1 MSQAQAQPRGHES
14 NGGKISRYQVKM
26 LHVLKSKLALSEDEY
41 RERIQDLHGFSG
53 TCKDLSYDE
62 ADFIIS
68 KWKAEAIEKGVW
80 KNYRPVRSG
89 NRNNKLKYE
98 ELGRRPGMAS
108 PPQLRMIEAMWKDV
122 SKYHAEDKRARALRK
137 FTFRITGVEDL
148 RFLKNWQVSKIIR
161 ALEAMKKH
169 GSR

>member
-1 MSQAQAQPRGHES
+1 MQEAAQ
-14 NGGKISRYQVKM
+14 KTISKWQVKM
-26 LHVLKSKLALSEDEY
+26 LHFLSSKLGLTKEDY
-41 RERIQDLHGFSG
+41 KLRISDMHGFSDS
-53 TCKDLSYDE
+53 CLDLSYDE
-62 ADFIIS
+62 AEALVS
-68 KWKAEAIEKGVW
+68 QWKSECIARGILKD
-80 KNYRPVRSG
+80 YRSPIRSG
-89 NRNNKLKYE
+89 SRNNKLKYE
-98 ELGRRPGMAS
+98 ELGRRPGMAT
-108 PPQLRMIEAMWKDV
+108 PPQLRMVEAMWKDV